1 MIKKNKTRAPYKQKL
16 HLRSFA
22 KGLGFSSWV
31 STYVE
36 NRFTLPNVQLEN
48 AFSLALSQAF
58 SFSCSFDKLSMDP
71 KYEYLKNALNF
82 AYRLER
88 EI

>member
-1 MIKKNKTRAPYKQKL
+1 
-16 HLRSFA
+16 
-22 KGLGFSSWV
+22 
-31 STYVE
+31 VE

-82 AYRLER
+82 GYRLER